1 MTPRALARAL
11 GPYVSPVVKPLLAEL
26 MRGSHSIA
34 LRYDWV
40 RDWSVIEKLIANVD
54 EVHFFDG
61 EEWFLLALEDTS

>member
-1 MTPRALARAL
+1 MTPHALARAL
-11 GPYVSPVVKPLLAEL
+11 GPYVSPVVKPKLAAL

-40 RDWSVIEKLIANVD
+40 RDWDVIENLIANVD

-61 EEWFLLALEDTS
+61 EEWFLLALEPE